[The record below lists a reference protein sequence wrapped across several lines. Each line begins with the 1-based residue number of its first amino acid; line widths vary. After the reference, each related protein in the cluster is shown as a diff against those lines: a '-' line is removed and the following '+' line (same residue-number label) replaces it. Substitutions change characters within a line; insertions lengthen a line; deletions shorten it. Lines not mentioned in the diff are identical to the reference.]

1 MKTQIQNAQIW
12 RRNLLGTLLAL
23 GCLPSGAYGQLSGGF
38 GTTSGTLPGVAP
50 PGSTQSEPI
59 PGSGGLIGGPNTG
72 ASSPGF
78 GSPSSEVGSA
88 GSAPGGMAPGGMMGG
103 GMGVPGGGMGG
114 MGGSMFGTGGIG
126 SIGSMGHMGTY
137 SPPPTPLVI
146 WEKPTG
152 EKPQWLVSGHNA
164 LQATE
169 AVRRSLEIAN
179 ECAFS
184 NVPLQQAI
192 EELLDT
198 AKVPYSINTQEL
210 ELLGHSPDV
219 PVSFSGK
226 GPTRELLRRLLS
238 PLDLGYIVREDYVE
252 INSID
257 MVNQVP
263 VLRTYDL
270 AHVMSSNQGLD
281 QLLTCIQTT
290 IEPDV
295 WDDGAANMSPLG
307 SLLVVRAPENVQ
319 HEISKL
325 LVIRSQHPQAAGQ
338 SGRLSS
344 NGESF
349 SPNSGAITYGS
360 GLPAP
365 VNSNPG
371 STSDSSGPGGL
382 PATRGAS
389 SLGGEARKS
398 EAASPPGGEAT
409 RGGGSNDY

>member
-179 ECAFS
+179 ECAFEA
-184 NVPLQQAI
+184 Q
-192 EELLDT
+192 T
-198 AKVPYSINTQEL
+198 CL
-210 ELLGHSPDV
+210 EYIRIANIRICRRCMNAFYLRAQSQCLFG
-219 PVSFSGK
+219 GW
-226 GPTRELLRRLLS
+226 REQ
-238 PLDLGYIVREDYVE
+238 
-252 INSID
+252 N
-257 MVNQVP
+257 
-263 VLRTYDL
+263 
-270 AHVMSSNQGLD
+270 
-281 QLLTCIQTT
+281 
-290 IEPDV
+290 
-295 WDDGAANMSPLG
+295 
-307 SLLVVRAPENVQ
+307 
-319 HEISKL
+319 
-325 LVIRSQHPQAAGQ
+325 
-338 SGRLSS
+338 
-344 NGESF
+344 
-349 SPNSGAITYGS
+349 
-360 GLPAP
+360 
-365 VNSNPG
+365 
-371 STSDSSGPGGL
+371 
-382 PATRGAS
+382 
-389 SLGGEARKS
+389 
-398 EAASPPGGEAT
+398 
-409 RGGGSNDY
+409 RGGCIFNNGRAQERPR